1 MKKSIIIFHLLLV
14 LQIAK
19 NSKSE
24 LVMDYIEY
32 LLLFFCLA
40 VPMIIMML
48 IPIVLFFSMVGN
60 FISMRDY
67 QKKIDNGISLQE
79 TNNTTI
85 YLESLCKKYLK
96 SYSSF
101 FKYFSSLA
109 AWNIFSLLYI
119 IIGFE
124 SFQTGLKEY
133 FYFPFYVFQTLSNE
147 EIFNT
152 IYVFKSEGIIM
163 LAIIILTFLFFLIGK
178 YFGRFIAKNKIQE
191 RSLDLVIS

>member
-163 LAIIILTFLFFLIGK
+163 FAIIILTFLFFLIGK